1 MGEVATWQAEVDG
14 RPVVPGQGRV
24 VERVAVE
31 LEEPVLM
38 DRGRPA
44 CAEQYRQNCEREND
58 DPSRP

>member
-1 MGEVATWQAEVDG
+1 MGEVATWEAEVDG

-31 LEEPVLM
+31 LEEPVLV
-38 DRGRPA
+38 DGGGPA
-44 CAEQYRQNCEREND
+44 CAEEHRQNRKREDD